1 MNNGTRNTEHGT
13 RDPGLGPVGDDTHL
27 KLLKALETN
36 PSATQRE
43 LAQALGISLGKAN
56 YCLRALIDKGLV
68 KANNFR
74 NNRNKLAYAY
84 LLTPKGIEEKVR
96 LTSRFLKRK
105 MAEYEALKAE
115 IEQLRQEVEQATE
128 VEPAKSTD

>member
-1 MNNGTRNTEHGT
+1 M
-13 RDPGLGPVGDDTHL
+13 PDDIHL
-27 KLLKALETN
+27 KLLKTLESN

-105 MAEYEALKAE
+105 IAEYEALKAE
-115 IEQLRQEVEQATE
+115 IEQLRQEVEQANE
-128 VEPAKSTD
+128 VEPVKTAD